1 MTQLLEYNITY
12 YSEKE
17 KHEKH
22 EKNVYVWLINTRDN
36 VILQLG
42 TFDKL
47 GGAKLLEKK
56 GGENM
61 NKKDLL
67 ILSLVIIIFLL
78 LFLLF
83 IVII

>member
-1 MTQLLEYNITY
+1 MVDIKSKNILYKSLYHKQLFDI
-12 YSEKE
+12 
-17 KHEKH
+17 
-22 EKNVYVWLINTRDN
+22 
-36 VILQLG
+36 ILLG
-42 TFDKL
+42 TFNKL

-61 NKKDLL
+61 NKKDFL

-83 IVII
+83 IVLI